1 MRRLPEE
8 GLSPGLAVGIL
19 AIRRVDTTDY
29 QGQFARQ
36 KVRQAMARRRPPLNP
51 IRAFETAA
59 RHMSFTAA
67 AEELGITQ
75 IAVSRQVRVLEDY
88 LEVPLFERSHR
99 AIRLTA
105 EGARLFPA
113 TSRAFDEIDTAVAS
127 LSMRG
132 RRDVLVVQ
140 TYTTFAQRWLIPRLW
155 RFHERLPHIEIRLSA
170 SVAPVDFERSQIH
183 AAIQRRS
190 ALIERCDVDLL
201 APVELVPV
209 CSPAL
214 LEGSGEVD
222 RARMLAR
229 HPLLHSLARPNDW
242 KLWLAS
248 AGLTQVDPNRGMK
261 FENSVLAYEAAL
273 QGIGIA
279 MGIRVLVE
287 QYLHS
292 GSLVAPFGPPLALD
306 DGYYLLIPRG
316 RQRPPALQHFRN
328 WLLEE
333 AVNKT
338 T

>member
-1 MRRLPEE
+1 MRQVP
-8 GLSPGLAVGIL
+8 GKGPSPGLAVGIL
-19 AIRRVDTTDY
+19 AIGRIDTTDN
-29 QGQFARQ
+29 QGHFARQ

-59 RHMSFTAA
+59 RHLSFTAA

-88 LEVPLFERSHR
+88 LEVALFERSHR
-99 AIRLTA
+99 SIRLTA

-113 TSRAFDEIDTAVAS
+113 TNRALDEINEAAAG

-155 RFHERLPHIEIRLSA
+155 RFHERLPNVEIRLSA
-170 SVAPVDFERSQIH
+170 SIAPVDFERGQIH

-190 ALIERCDVDLL
+190 IAMERCDVDFL
-201 APVELVPV
+201 APVELLPV
-209 CSPAL
+209 CSPTL
-214 LEGSGEVD
+214 VEGQGE
-222 RARMLAR
+222 AATAKLLAR
-229 HPLLHSLARPNDW
+229 QSLLHSLARPNDW
-242 KLWLAS
+242 KLWLSS
-248 AGLTQVDPNRGMK
+248 AGLTQIDPSRGMK

-273 QGIGIA
+273 QGIGTA

-287 QYLHS
+287 QYLRS

-316 RQRPPALQHFRN
+316 RQKPPALHGFRD

-333 AVNKT
+333 AAKT
-338 T
+338 VS

>member
-1 MRRLPEE
+1 
-8 GLSPGLAVGIL
+8 
-19 AIRRVDTTDY
+19 
-29 QGQFARQ
+29 
-36 KVRQAMARRRPPLNP
+36 MARRRPPLNP

-99 AIRLTA
+99 SIRLTA
-105 EGARLFPA
+105 EGARFFPA
-113 TSRAFDEIDTAVAS
+113 ASRAFDEIDTAVAS

-132 RRDVLVVQ
+132 RRDILVLQ

-155 RFHERLPHIEIRLSA
+155 RLHERLPNIEIRLSA
-170 SVAPVDFERSQIH
+170 SVAPVDFERGKIH

-190 ALIERCDVDLL
+190 APMERCDVDFL
-201 APVELVPV
+201 APVELLPV

-214 LEGSGEVD
+214 AEDWNEASGTETLS
-222 RARMLAR
+222 RCS
-229 HPLLHSLARPNDW
+229 LLHSLARPGDW
-242 KLWLAS
+242 KRWLSS
-248 AGLTQVDPNRGMK
+248 AGLTQIEPNRGMK

-273 QGIGIA
+273 QGIGVA
-279 MGIRVLVE
+279 MGVRVLVE
-287 QYLHS
+287 QYLRS

-316 RQRPPALQHFRN
+316 RQRPPALRRFRD

-333 AVNKT
+333 AAKEAS
-338 T
+338 

>member
-1 MRRLPEE
+1 M
-8 GLSPGLAVGIL
+8 V
-19 AIRRVDTTDY
+19 
-29 QGQFARQ
+29 
-36 KVRQAMARRRPPLNP
+36 RRRPPLNP
-51 IRAFETAA
+51 IRAFEAAA
-59 RHMSFTAA
+59 RHLSFTAA
-67 AEELGITQ
+67 AEELDITQ

-99 AIRLTA
+99 SIRLTA

-113 TSRAFDEIDTAVAS
+113 ANRALDEINTAVAS

-155 RFHERLPHIEIRLSA
+155 RFHERLPNIEIRLSA
-170 SVAPVDFERSQIH
+170 SVAPVDFERGQIH

-190 ALIERCDVDLL
+190 ALMERCDVDFL
-201 APVELVPV
+201 APLELLPV
-209 CSPAL
+209 CSPTLA
-214 LEGSGEVD
+214 EGRDEASG
-222 RARMLAR
+222 AGMLSR

-242 KLWLAS
+242 SLWLSS
-248 AGLTQVDPNRGMK
+248 AGLTQVDPSRGMK

-279 MGIRVLVE
+279 MGVRVLVE
-287 QYLHS
+287 QYLRS
-292 GSLVAPFGPPLALD
+292 GSLIAPFGPALILD

-316 RQRPPALQHFRN
+316 SQRPPALRRFRD

-333 AVNKT
+333 ATKLEEAVKT
-338 T
+338 AS